1 MSITE
6 NESQEMLGR
15 SELNDIEAILSI
27 TNSDVEA
34 IQHIVKDNADAIFTW
49 DYSLSRPA
57 LRKLYEKAK
66 VGQWNAT
73 TDLPWETVVDEE
85 KQVSM
90 DQAALSSGLTA
101 NHYEGT
107 VMAKWGDKEWSAYG
121 IEQRRWSLSQF
132 MHGEQGALICTAK
145 IVETVPWYDAKL
157 YASTQVVDEARHVEV
172 FARYLDEKLGGSYQ
186 INAHLRMLL
195 DDIVNDSRWDMTY
208 LGMQIMVEGLA
219 LAAFGNMQQMTTE
232 PLLKKLLRYVMS
244 DEARH
249 VAFGVLSL
257 QEVYKDM
264 SDAEIK
270 ERQEFAYEAS
280 VRMRDR
286 FMSQEVWE
294 RMGVNPRD
302 VVPLILRD
310 PTREIFQ
317 QMLFAKIVP
326 NCKKLGLLDRNDSW
340 LRRRYEEM
348 GVIQFENAEDTG
360 EEYVKYELGETLA
373 DVQH

>member
-27 TNSDVEA
+27 TNSDVDS

-85 KQVSM
+85 KQVST
-90 DQAALSSGLTA
+90 DQAALASGLTA

-107 VMAKWGDKEWSAYG
+107 VMAKWGDKEWTAFG

-264 SDAEIK
+264 SDLEIK

-326 NCKKLGLLDRNDSW
+326 NCKKLGLLDRNNSW